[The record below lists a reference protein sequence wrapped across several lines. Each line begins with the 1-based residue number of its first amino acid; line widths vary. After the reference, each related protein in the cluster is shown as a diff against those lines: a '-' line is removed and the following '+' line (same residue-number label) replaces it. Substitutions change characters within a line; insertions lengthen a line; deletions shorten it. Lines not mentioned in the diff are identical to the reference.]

1 MLNVPDVNFGP
12 RDLTKVSPHH
22 HDDFEQGSLVL
33 SGEWQHH
40 IRWPWG
46 VDMHQWREDNH
57 EHCGT
62 PSIDHADW
70 IPFAR
75 STPAHSTLSFEGTSS
90 AEFTATGANGSRIAP
105 DSPLSGPLNAQAA
118 LADQGDNLRI
128 KGSHD
133 GYKTDFGVSHARQF
147 LVAPNGLLISSEDK
161 LSAPGGLLSPDGL
174 IAGEYAIRFHLHP
187 TVRVELGADG
197 QSALLKLKNGESWK
211 ISSNAPETKIEE
223 SFFLA
228 DARGPQATSQVVLG
242 GMMGEASEV
251 RIVWNIER
259 VTEGGGGGHLV
270 DPNEAAPAAA

>member
-1 MLNVPDVNFGP
+1 
-12 RDLTKVSPHH
+12 
-22 HDDFEQGSLVL
+22 
-33 SGEWQHH
+33 
-40 IRWPWG
+40 
-46 VDMHQWREDNH
+46 
-57 EHCGT
+57 
-62 PSIDHADW
+62 
-70 IPFAR
+70 
-75 STPAHSTLSFEGTSS
+75 HSTLSFEGTSS
-90 AEFTATGANGSRIAP
+90 AEFTVTGANGSQIAA

-128 KGSHD
+128 KGAHD

-147 LVAPNGLLISSEDK
+147 LIAPNGLLISSEDK
-161 LSAPGGLLSPDGL
+161 LSAPGGLQSPEGL

-187 TVRVELGADG
+187 TVRAELGADG
-197 QSALLKLKNGESWK
+197 QSILLKLKNGETWK

-259 VTEGGGGGHLV
+259 ATEGGGGGHHLV
-270 DPNEAAPAAA
+270 DPNDAAPAAA